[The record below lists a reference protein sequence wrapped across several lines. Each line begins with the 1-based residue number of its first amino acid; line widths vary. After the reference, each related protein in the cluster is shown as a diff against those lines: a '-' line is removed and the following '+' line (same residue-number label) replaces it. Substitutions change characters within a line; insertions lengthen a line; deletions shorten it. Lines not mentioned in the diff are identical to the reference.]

1 MKCHEAEDTKEG
13 KLKCAICLT
22 WDGLKGAHCYCI
34 SGLEGPVLAVG
45 ERGTYCPSSFLWLFL
60 TTGMSRQWPICR
72 GKRKIFI
79 DRTPEERAALTQPS
93 YVAKTRE
100 VNISLQQKH
109 QYSCSS
115 AGKTLCQ
122 VSRKSIF
129 GSSWWKFNPLQQFWF
144 IPKH

>member
-13 KLKCAICLT
+13 KLKCATCLT
-22 WDGLKGAHCYCI
+22 WDGLKGAHRYCI